1 MEYPSFDDGLRQ
13 LAILEAELKS
23 HAQRGWVGVP
33 AV

>member
-1 MEYPSFDDGLRQ
+1 MELPEFDDGLRQ

-23 HAQRGWVGVP
+23 HAQPRGVGVP